1 MSAATRRSLGSGV
14 LGRSPAA
21 SDSDERGRATGN
33 APMRGWP
40 AWPAWL
46 VLATLA
52 ACTTEDRTVNES
64 MDPTVTPSAAESM
77 DASMDAS
84 AESATESSTV
94 LVPVPSD
101 ATISF
106 SLSFDVGSQNDP
118 PGKEGLAYLTG
129 QMLADASTENRRYE
143 EILEALYPIAS
154 SYDVRVDRE
163 MTTLTGRT
171 HRDNLDLFF
180 ELYSDAYLRPAFD
193 ADDFQRIRND
203 AVNYLE
209 NALRFS
215 SDEELGKAALY
226 EFVYSG
232 TSYAHPTVGTVE
244 GLQSITLD
252 DVRGFYEGHFSRANA
267 TPGLAG
273 GFDDALTQR
282 FDGSLANL
290 PGGSDAGADAGT
302 DAAEASDE
310 ASGDGSGEAP
320 SDGSDSDAVA
330 DAAAPPGTASAA
342 IMINTPEIEGR
353 EVLLVSKP
361 GADASISFGFP
372 IDVSR
377 GERDF
382 YALWVANSWLGEH
395 RNQSSHLFEVIREV
409 RGLNYGDYSY
419 IEAYPEGG
427 RRTKPPVNVARHKQI
442 FEVWIRTLPNHQA
455 LFALR
460 AAIREL
466 ENLVDNGL
474 TEEEFEL
481 TRSFLNKY
489 ILHFAVTTSQR
500 LGYAMDDRFYGI
512 GGEGH
517 LARFREVLGE
527 LTLEEVNAAIR
538 EHLQY
543 ENLKIAIVTGDAE
556 GLREALAA
564 DAPSPIEY
572 AQEMPEEVLAE
583 DEEISTL
590 PLGITEDRI
599 YTVPVESIFQG
610 E

>member
-1 MSAATRRSLGSGV
+1 
-14 LGRSPAA
+14 
-21 SDSDERGRATGN
+21 
-33 APMRGWP
+33 
-40 AWPAWL
+40 
-46 VLATLA
+46 
-52 ACTTEDRTVNES
+52 
-64 MDPTVTPSAAESM
+64 M
-77 DASMDAS
+77 DASMD
-84 AESATESSTV
+84 ESAESSTV
-94 LVPVPSD
+94 LVLVPSD

-106 SLSFDVGSQNDP
+106 SVSFDVGSRNDP

-209 NALRFS
+209 NELRFS

-252 DVRGFYEGHFSRANA
+252 DVRGFYEGRFSRANA

-282 FDGSLANL
+282 FEGSLANL
-290 PGGSDAGADAGT
+290 PGGSDAGDT
-302 DAAEASDE
+302 S
-310 ASGDGSGEAP
+310 
-320 SDGSDSDAVA
+320 
-330 DAAAPPGTASAA
+330 
-342 IMINTPEIEGR
+342 INTPEIDGR
-353 EVLLVSKP
+353 EVLLVAKP

-427 RRTKPPVNVARHKQI
+427 QRAKPPVNVARHKQI

-599 YTVPVESIFQG
+599 YTVPVESMFQG